1 MVLIDAK
8 SYLLLFMINI
18 YNNIR
23 LFPLQRASM
32 AFVVWSILFYIVIY
46 KSIKIFIRYFFC
58 PRVQK
63 PFSTNNFW
71 KRLFLIFFSE
81 VLGRVCGPFPIPDI
95 LIQMIISG
103 SGNKASSEV
112 ERLEKL
118 FDYLLLSFE
127 LITLMIRHFTLP
139 IRFITTFMFSHV
151 ILSLSFT
158 LFTIIWYDLASCF
171 LCTLLIIVIIYF

>member
-1 MVLIDAK
+1 M
-8 SYLLLFMINI
+8 
-18 YNNIR
+18 
-23 LFPLQRASM
+23 
-32 AFVVWSILFYIVIY
+32 
-46 KSIKIFIRYFFC
+46 
-58 PRVQK
+58 
-63 PFSTNNFW
+63 
-71 KRLFLIFFSE
+71 
-81 VLGRVCGPFPIPDI
+81 LGRVCGPFPIPDI

-127 LITLMIRHFTLP
+127 LITLLIRHFTLP

-158 LFTIIWYDLASCF
+158 LFTII
-171 LCTLLIIVIIYF
+171 